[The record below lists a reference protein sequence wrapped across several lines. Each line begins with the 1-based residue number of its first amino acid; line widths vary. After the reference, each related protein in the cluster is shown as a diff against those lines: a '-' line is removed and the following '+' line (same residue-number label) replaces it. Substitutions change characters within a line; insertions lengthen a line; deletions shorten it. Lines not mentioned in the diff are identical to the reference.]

1 MMRSEPWL
9 DKSDELAV
17 GDGHSDRQSA
27 AAQATVREGWR
38 TLHSE
43 YMLTRAGANVIVL
56 WR

>member
-1 MMRSEPWL
+1 MRSELWL